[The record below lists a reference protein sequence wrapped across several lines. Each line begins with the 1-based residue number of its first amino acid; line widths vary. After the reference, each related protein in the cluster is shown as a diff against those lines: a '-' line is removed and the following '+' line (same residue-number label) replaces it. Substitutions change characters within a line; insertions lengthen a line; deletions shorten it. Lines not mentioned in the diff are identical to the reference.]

1 MLLSVFSPLQ
11 TVLVNPS
18 NVSPSNSS
26 NSSSSYFTDQAVLDN
41 VPTSLLYMAA
51 IYAVVFIFCLLVT
64 KEAPKEMENTAEASK
79 QSLTERLASAWSYV
93 YREAARTGDFYLLW
107 LARFLYL
114 TVGAGV
120 LAHWKTFAF
129 TQSSNDQ
136 VKCILDTEVNSPLLS
151 LFADCS
157 HCWKCQVSFDVAEN
171 ISFKLKIFAAAW

>member
-51 IYAVVFIFCLLVT
+51 IYAVVFFLCLLVT
-64 KEAPKEMENTAEASK
+64 KEAPKEAPKEEAK
-79 QSLTERLASAWSYV
+79 EEAKEAGLAGRLQSAWGYM
-93 YREAARTGDFYLLW
+93 YREGARSLDLYLLG

-114 TVGAGV
+114 LIDAGV

-136 VKCILDTEVNSPLLS
+136 IIAIAGGVR
-151 LFADCS
+151 
-157 HCWKCQVSFDVAEN
+157 
-171 ISFKLKIFAAAW
+171 

>member
-1 MLLSVFSPLQ
+1 MCDNFSTLLLSVFSPLQ

-64 KEAPKEMENTAEASK
+64 KEAPKEEAK
-79 QSLTERLASAWSYV
+79 EAGLAGRLQSAWGYM
-93 YREAARTGDFYLLW
+93 YREGARSLDLYLLG

-114 TVGAGV
+114 LIDAGV

-136 VKCILDTEVNSPLLS
+136 IIAIAGGVR
-151 LFADCS
+151 
-157 HCWKCQVSFDVAEN
+157 
-171 ISFKLKIFAAAW
+171 

>member
-1 MLLSVFSPLQ
+1 MLVTMVLSVFSPLQ

-51 IYAVVFIFCLLVT
+51 IYAVVFILALLVT
-64 KEAPKEMENTAEASK
+64 KEAPKEEAK
-79 QSLTERLASAWSYV
+79 EEAKEAGLAGRLQSAWGYM
-93 YREAARTGDFYLLW
+93 YREGARSLDLYLLG

-114 TVGAGV
+114 LIDAGV

-136 VKCILDTEVNSPLLS
+136 IIAIAGGVR
-151 LFADCS
+151 
-157 HCWKCQVSFDVAEN
+157 
-171 ISFKLKIFAAAW
+171 

>member
-1 MLLSVFSPLQ
+1 MCDNFSTLLLSVFSPLQ

-51 IYAVVFIFCLLVT
+51 IYAVVFFLCLLVT
-64 KEAPKEMENTAEASK
+64 KEAPKEAPKEMENTAEASK
-79 QSLTERLASAWSYV
+79 QSLTERLVSAWSYV

-136 VKCILDTEVNSPLLS
+136 VKCILDFGYFPELHSPLFYL
-151 LFADCS
+151 
-157 HCWKCQVSFDVAEN
+157 QIVA
-171 ISFKLKIFAAAW
+171 IAGSVR

>member
-41 VPTSLLYMAA
+41 VPTTLLYMAA
-51 IYAVVFIFCLLVT
+51 IYAVVFVLALLVT
-64 KEAPKEMENTAEASK
+64 KEAPKEEENTAEASK
-79 QSLTERLASAWSYV
+79 QSLVERLASAWSYV

-114 TVGAGV
+114 TVGAGG

-136 VKCILDTEVNSPLLS
+136 VKCILNLDHFAELNSPLS
-151 LFADCS
+151 LF
-157 HCWKCQVSFDVAEN
+157 HLQIVA
-171 ISFKLKIFAAAW
+171 IAGSVR